1 MSSNGQLR
9 QVVVVGGGVAGAM
22 AAQTL
27 RAEGFD
33 GELTIVCA
41 ERYAPYHRPALSKK
55 FLTGEVHRAG
65 IDMAPQNEFEARVL
79 RGVDATGLD
88 MASRTVA
95 VRDGD
100 SHLAL
105 HFDGLVIASGAV
117 VRHWP
122 GGPAP
127 AGVVTLRTVDDC
139 LAIRS
144 KLGRRTRVVVVGGG
158 FIGTEV
164 AASLCSSGHKVTLLS
179 RAGALLHS
187 ALGEEMGS
195 CWTDL
200 HRRHGVDVRVGVK
213 VEGFVGNGQ
222 VKAVRLSDGS
232 KVKAD
237 LVVLGLGVEP
247 ATDWLQ
253 GSGIRVDKGVVCD
266 ATGAAEGST
275 GVVAAGDV
283 ARWWHPLYQQHLR
296 IEHWDQASRQGVTA
310 ARTLLA
316 GPDGAQEYDAVPY
329 FWSDQFDVKLQLVGV
344 PNGYDRV
351 EVVEGSVH
359 DQRFVAA
366 YGKGGQTIAVL
377 STIPGRV
384 DDYRGAV
391 AQRASLPPRR
401 SAAPA

>member
-1 MSSNGQLR
+1 MDSSDLLKR
-9 QVVVVGGGVAGAM
+9 VVVVGGGVAGAM

-33 GELTIVCA
+33 GELTIVGA
-41 ERYAPYHRPALSKK
+41 ERHAPYHRPALSKK
-55 FLTGEVHRAG
+55 LLTGEVHRAG
-65 IDMAPQNEFEARVL
+65 IDMARQNEFEARVL
-79 RGVDATGLD
+79 RGADATGLD

-100 SHLAL
+100 SHLDL

-117 VRHWP
+117 VRQWP
-122 GGPAP
+122 GGAAP
-127 AGVVTLRTVDDC
+127 AGVMTLRTVDDC

-179 RAGALLHS
+179 RAGALLRS
-187 ALGEEMGS
+187 ALGEEMGT

-200 HRRHGVDVRVGVK
+200 HRRRGVDVRVGVE
-213 VEGFVGNGQ
+213 VEGFVGDDQ

-237 LVVLGLGVEP
+237 LVLIGLGVDP
-247 ATDWLQ
+247 ATDWLE
-253 GSGIRVDKGVVCD
+253 GSGIRVDRGVVCD

-283 ARWWHPLYQQHLR
+283 ARWWHPLYRQHLR

-310 ARTLLA
+310 ARNLLA

-344 PNGYDRV
+344 PIGYDSV
-351 EVVEGSVH
+351 EIIEGTTH
-359 DQRFVAA
+359 DHTFVAA

-384 DDYRGAV
+384 DDYRSAV
-391 AQRASLPPRR
+391 TEGASLPPRR
-401 SAAPA
+401 SAQPV